1 MTANEGGRKLPGK
14 PLVTWVALLAMGY
27 VALCGYAWL
36 TQRRAMYFP
45 QFTRVDPAGTD
56 FEVESEG
63 LVLRGWVVNPGRD
76 DALIYFGGNAERV
89 EQNREEF
96 RRWFPER
103 SVYLVPYRGYG
114 PNDGKPTEE
123 HLYADAL
130 ALYDAARGRHRQGSI
145 AVMGRSLG
153 SGVAS
158 YLASQRP
165 VEKLVLVTPFDSLA
179 AVGQAHYPW
188 LPVRWLATDRYDS
201 ARHLRDYGGQILIVR
216 AGRDRVIPAKNT
228 DRLIEV
234 LPELPEVVEFPH
246 AGHNDLPSED
256 YGRPMA
262 EFLD

>member
-1 MTANEGGRKLPGK
+1 MLKTLFS
-14 PLVTWVALLAMGY
+14 TLAILTMSY
-27 VALCGYAWL
+27 LALCGYAWL

-56 FEVESEG
+56 FEFESDG
-63 LVLRGWVVNPGRD
+63 LVLRGWVVNPGGE

-123 HLYADAL
+123 RLYADAL
-130 ALYDAARGRHRQGSI
+130 ALYDAVRGRHRQGSI
-145 AVMGRSLG
+145 AVVGRSLG

-188 LPVRWLATDRYDS
+188 LPVRWLARDRYDS
-201 ARHLRDYGGQILIVR
+201 ARHLRDYTRPILIVR
-216 AGRDRVIPAKNT
+216 AGRDQVIPPRNT
-228 DRLIEV
+228 NNLIAA
-234 LPELPEVVEFPH
+234 LPKPPEVVNVSE
-246 AGHNDLPSED
+246 AGHNTLP
-256 YGRPMA
+256 A
-262 EFLD
+262 EAYSKALAAFID